1 MEKLVRT
8 PDMQRSRTPLTGV
21 IDQEPRD
28 QIEHL
33 IAESETQAVLPIE
46 EGATDPGI
54 NREIRLGV
62 IWA

>member
-8 PDMQRSRTPLTGV
+8 PEMRRNRTPVARV
-21 IDQEPRD
+21 IAQEPRE

-33 IAESETQAVLPIE
+33 IARGETQAVLTIE
-46 EGATDPGI
+46 GEATNLSI
-54 NREIRLGV
+54 NGEIRLGV